1 MRIAYLC
8 KRQYMSHDVI
18 ADRYARL
25 YEQPRQLALRGHEV
39 LGLCLSYRPTQV
51 RDEWH
56 PASPG
61 RLRWVGLTPGRFGGL
76 TYPRQALRLLRDFA
90 PEILVGAS
98 DVPLIVLGG
107 WLAGRLGVPFAA
119 DLYDHF
125 ESFGLSRLPGLKLW
139 YRRALRR
146 AAVVS
151 CVSEPL
157 AALVR
162 DVYQTRGPVIA
173 LPSTIDRTLFHPRD
187 RATCRSALGLP
198 VMGRLIG
205 TAGGLSRDKGIAPL
219 YRAFMQLAEEW
230 RDLHLVLA
238 GPVDPRCPPPSH
250 PRVHYLGLLP
260 HARTAEL
267 FCALDVG
274 VVYLRDT
281 PYGRYSFPQKIY
293 EMAACGT
300 PLAVACV
307 GAMATLFRGC
317 TQALYEPD
325 DAASLVN
332 CLRAQLARPEAASLE
347 IPDWSELAVHM
358 ERALLVGMGQVGV
371 PLQTH

>member
-18 ADRYARL
+18 VDRYARL
-25 YEQPRQLALRGHEV
+25 YEQPFQLARRGHHV
-39 LGLCLSYRPTQV
+39 LGLCLSYRHTDE

-56 PASPG
+56 DAPPG
-61 RLRWVGLTPGRFGGL
+61 SLRWVGLTPGRFGGL
-76 TYPRQALRLLRDFA
+76 AYPRQALRILRTFT
-90 PEILVGAS
+90 PEVLVGAS
-98 DVPLIVLGG
+98 DGPHVVLGS
-107 WLAGRLGVPFAA
+107 WLAGRLGIPFAA

-125 ESFGLSRLPGLKLW
+125 ESFGLSRLPGLKRW

-162 DVYQTRGPVIA
+162 DVYQARGSVIA

-198 VMGRLIG
+198 ATGRLIG

-219 YRAFMQLAEEW
+219 YQAFLQLAEEW

-238 GPVDPRCPPPSH
+238 GPVDPRCPPPPH

-260 HARTAEL
+260 HDRTAEL

-281 PYGRYSFPQKIY
+281 LYGRFSFPQKAY
-293 EMAACGT
+293 EMAACRA
-300 PLAVACV
+300 PLAVARV
-307 GAMATLFRGC
+307 GAMAALFRGSAQ
-317 TQALYEPD
+317 TLYEPD
-325 DAASLVN
+325 DVASLTN
-332 CLRAQLARPEAASLE
+332 RLKAQLARPEVASLE
-347 IPDWSELAVHM
+347 IPDWGELAGNM
-358 ERALLVGMGQVGV
+358 EQAYLDCIGKN
-371 PLQTH
+371 